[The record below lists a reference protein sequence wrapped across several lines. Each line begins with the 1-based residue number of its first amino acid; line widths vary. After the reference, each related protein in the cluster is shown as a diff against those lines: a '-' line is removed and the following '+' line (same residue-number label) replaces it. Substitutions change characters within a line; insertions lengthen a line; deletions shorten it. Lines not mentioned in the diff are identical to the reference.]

1 MVRFLFS
8 AVFAVV
14 LGLSVSA
21 YGQEEDA
28 GRIAHDPGD
37 ALLDILYSQRQFA
50 EPRLSPDGRRLF
62 YIYRPEIDTDL
73 YHLVVRDLET
83 GQSRAVVI
91 GDYEPSWGMW
101 ASNER
106 ILVSTPVR
114 VYLQRSRTDNYI
126 LAERVISLS
135 ATLEG
140 SPVVLFNEEN
150 RSVTRDN
157 WSLSTVVDIIPDD
170 PSHVLM
176 PAARNGHYHLWRVN
190 IETGYAELYERG
202 RRSTIAWG
210 AYDGVAVIRF
220 DVSRFGRRIRI
231 FTRPDADT
239 RWSRT
244 AEIRLGDRADSEERD
259 WEPAGPSDNPG
270 EILVRARPEGTE
282 FLGIYRYNL
291 QTGEYVE
298 PVAVR
303 DDYDI
308 SIAFSHGFT
317 GEFLG
322 YGYVADRRLY
332 QLENEEL
339 QAHYEGLLRF
349 FGNQIEVYPVSVGGD
364 RMILRVAGPTELDT
378 IYLYDF
384 EASSIDPLFPL
395 WPSMLEL
402 ETRPVERRSYTA
414 RDGLEIESFMTWP
427 EAGPGEHTPL
437 LVMPHGGPE
446 ARDRLTFDDVAQYFA
461 VQGYAVLQPNFRGS
475 SGYGR
480 SFLEAGYRNWGRA
493 MQDDITDGVRDL
505 IENGQVD
512 PERICIVGFS
522 YGAYAALAGAA
533 YTPDLYQCA
542 VGGGGVYDLEA
553 FIEARG
559 EDNEELREYWVEQI
573 GDPDNASDLAEIRS
587 VSPALSAEAIT
598 IPVLLLHGD
607 QDRLVPVEQS
617 RAMANALEAA
627 GVPHVYVEESEGRH
641 NWGRGEDNYRV
652 ALRNIEHFI
661 ADAMDGQLDSFQAE
675 QPVPYSQRERDED

>member
-1 MVRFLFS
+1 MVRVLFG
-8 AVFAVV
+8 AVVAVV
-14 LGLSVSA
+14 LGLSGPA
-21 YGQEEDA
+21 FGQDEDT
-28 GRIAHDPGD
+28 GVEAHDPGD

-50 EPRLSPDGRRLF
+50 EPRLSPDGQRLF
-62 YIYRPEIDTDL
+62 YIYRPEIDTDE
-73 YHLVVRDLET
+73 YHLVVRDLES

-91 GDYEPSWGMW
+91 GEFEPSWGMW

-106 ILVSTPVR
+106 ILVNTPVR
-114 VYLQRSRTDNYI
+114 VYLQRSASDNYI

-140 SPVVLFNEEN
+140 APVVLFNEDN

-157 WSLSTVVDIIPDD
+157 WSLSTVVDIVPDD
-170 PSHVLM
+170 PTHVLM

-190 IETGYAELYERG
+190 IETGFAEVYERG

-210 AYDGVAVIRF
+210 AYDGVALVRF
-220 DVSRFGRRIRI
+220 DISRFGRRIRV

-244 AEIRLGDRADSEERD
+244 AEIRLGDRADTEERD
-259 WEPAGPSDNPG
+259 WEPAGRSENPG
-270 EILVRARPEGTE
+270 EIFVRARPEGTE

-291 QTGEYVE
+291 ETGEYIE
-298 PVAVR
+298 PVALR

-308 SIAFSHGFT
+308 SIAFSHSFT

-332 QLENEEL
+332 QFEDEEL

-349 FGNQIEVYPVSVGGD
+349 FGDQIEVYPVSVGGD
-364 RMILRVAGPTELDT
+364 RTILRVAGPTELDT

-384 EASSIDPLFPL
+384 EESSIEPLYAL

-402 ETRPVERRSYTA
+402 ETRPVERRLYAA
-414 RDGLEIESFMTWP
+414 RDGLEIESFITWP
-427 EAGPGEHTPL
+427 ESGPGENTPL

-446 ARDRLTFDDVAQYFA
+446 ARDRLTFDRVAQYFA

-480 SFLEAGYRNWGRA
+480 SFIEAGHRNWGGA
-493 MQDDITDGVRDL
+493 MQDDITDGVQHL
-505 IENGQVD
+505 IESGQVD

-542 VGGGGVYDLEA
+542 VGGGGAYDLAA

-559 EDNEELREYWVEQI
+559 EDNDELREYWVEQI
-573 GDPDNASDLAEIRS
+573 GDPDNAADLTAIRA
-587 VSPALSAEAIT
+587 VSPAFSAEAIA

-617 RAMANALEAA
+617 QIMARALEAA
-627 GVPHVYVEESEGRH
+627 GVPHVYVEEPEGRH
-641 NWGRGEDNYRV
+641 DWGRGERNFRL

-661 ADAMDGQLDSFQAE
+661 ADAIDGRLDSFQAE
-675 QPVPYSQRERDED
+675 QPIPYSQRHKPED